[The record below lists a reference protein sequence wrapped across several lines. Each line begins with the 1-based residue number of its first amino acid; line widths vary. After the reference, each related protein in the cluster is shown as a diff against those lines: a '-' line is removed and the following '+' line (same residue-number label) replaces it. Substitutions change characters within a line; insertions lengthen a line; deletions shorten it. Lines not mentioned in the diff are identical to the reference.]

1 MTKQT
6 STMKYRIT
14 FFTDGKKVHEETFAT
29 KEEMDRRVAEIEGKP
44 KQTDWKCDHCKFM
57 NPKQENTCLAC
68 GISPQSA
75 KSGEIDCTH
84 GNAVKWNPYNEVV
97 QCHKCGQVF
106 VSATE
111 LDAVRKEEQQKMAK
125 LASEIDNKITKLDKQ
140 FATERI
146 AIRADERRKVN
157 DEWMYQK
164 ANDHDARIRAD
175 ERREILELLKKVE
188 AEQWKDAEH
197 CSCLIYAIDKLEK
210 RGEK

>member
-111 LDAVRKEEQQKMAK
+111 LDAVRKEVAEEMTNMMANTHK
-125 LASEIDNKITKLDKQ
+125 RFFDSGWEKGK
-140 FATERI
+140 E
-146 AIRADERRKVN
+146 
-157 DEWMYQK
+157 
-164 ANDHDARIRAD
+164 D
-175 ERREILELLKKVE
+175 ERREILKLSAFNYYTVGYCSAKREDLGTPKADPDSEYNKGYADGKNARTNELRT
-188 AEQWKDAEH
+188 
-197 CSCLIYAIDKLEK
+197 AIEK

>member
-6 STMKYRIT
+6 STTWQERFDSFVQKTLEQDDSKMSGNVYE
-14 FFTDGKKVHEETFAT
+14 D
-29 KEEMDRRVAEIEGKP
+29 IE
-44 KQTDWKCDHCKFM
+44 
-57 NPKQENTCLAC
+57 
-68 GISPQSA
+68 SY
-75 KSGEIDCTH
+75 
-84 GNAVKWNPYNEVV
+84 V
-97 QCHKCGQVF
+97 
-106 VSATE
+106 ATE
-111 LDAVRKEEQQKMAK
+111 RDIVRKEEQQKMAK

-164 ANDHDARIRAD
+164 ANDHDARIRAE

>member
-111 LDAVRKEEQQKMAK
+111 RDAAR
-125 LASEIDNKITKLDKQ
+125 L
-140 FATERI
+140 
-146 AIRADERRKVN
+146 DERRKILALLV
-157 DEWMYQK
+157 
-164 ANDHDARIRAD
+164 D
-175 ERREILELLKKVE
+175 EREQSEFGGQIDREARNRNLLKRELRTKI
-188 AEQWKDAEH
+188 EQM
-197 CSCLIYAIDKLEK
+197 
-210 RGEK
+210 GEV